1 MVISPLLIN
10 LLTKSHEP
18 LSSENFRGLVPLQLF
33 GSIGH
38 GEGSA
43 DSQAIFQEGFG
54 VYQTLKVVGRLIE

>member
-1 MVISPLLIN
+1 MVISPLLIT

-43 DSQAIFQEGFG
+43 DSQAKHCCDVGSL
-54 VYQTLKVVGRLIE
+54 TLNPNTTS